1 MSDGATGEGIGSID
15 QGMLKLQRVYKK
27 RKRERG
33 RERERERE
41 EMPCQGHHTSG
52 PL

>member
-27 RKRERG
+27 RKRER
-33 RERERERE
+33 ERERE

>member
-1 MSDGATGEGIGSID
+1 MSDGATGEGIGSIN

-33 RERERERE
+33 RERERE
-41 EMPCQGHHTSG
+41 
-52 PL
+52 